1 MPMAHFWYVV
11 LQVGFRLYWLNRDQR
26 SDDMVFTFYNR
37 VDILHTLMRGTAF
50 EVARCPYRFSRKT
63 ACRDDIQ
70 ILGDD
75 RDFELLRSTV
85 NI

>member
-1 MPMAHFWYVV
+1 
-11 LQVGFRLYWLNRDQR
+11 
-26 SDDMVFTFYNR
+26 
-37 VDILHTLMRGTAF
+37 MRGTAF